1 MTTANENY
9 MFVNFFPETN
19 GLVLPFVKYRNIE
32 LISEHDKLLEND
44 KDHQTMLK
52 NGDRY
57 RFVIKKDFIMSTNTT
72 GLINML
78 KEIISGKYDNNICP
92 MYIKIN
98 KVETYYWHNDDFKN
112 TYENKLYFHT
122 L

>member
-1 MTTANENY
+1 MTSANEDY

-19 GLVLPFVKYRNIE
+19 GLVLPIVKYRNIE
-32 LISEHDKLLEND
+32 LISKHNELLEND
-44 KDHQTMLK
+44 KDQQTMLN

-57 RFVIKKDFIMSTNTT
+57 RFVIKKDFIMSTQMVN
-72 GLINML
+72 LINML

-98 KVETYYWHNDDFKN
+98 QDETYYWHNDDFKN
-112 TYENKLYFHT
+112 RYENKLYFNT
-122 L
+122 F